1 MQKWLVAVINR
12 FPAQE
17 GLIMRS
23 ALADEAF
30 RSLCED
36 FGDAEFALRKWND
49 ATSQAREVR
58 LREYRELVDEL
69 AAEIERTLE
78 SKEATEI

>member
-1 MQKWLVAVINR
+1 MQQWLVAVINR

-17 GLIMRS
+17 GLIKRS
-23 ALADEAF
+23 VLADEAF

-36 FGDAEFALRKWND
+36 FADAEFALHKWGD
-49 ATSQAREVR
+49 SLSQSREAR

-69 AAEIERTLE
+69 ATEIERSLE
-78 SKEATEI
+78 NKDATGI